1 MSDRSR
7 IYYNTFDDRV
17 VFAQPDLVERLRGI
31 DQAKTWGELRE
42 VIGKR
47 EYESILTHIM
57 ELDFDRPASNDTFSI
72 EMVPGVEEGDWPEWP
87 AQVMAGWFP
96 TDLAERFGESQSS
109 VHNGPYLHL
118 PLTCMSELLT
128 ALHEQGYECIETDQ
142 FLT

>member
-47 EYESILTHIM
+47 EYEGILAHIM

-72 EMVPGVEEGDWPEWP
+72 EMVPGVEQGDWPEWP

-96 TDLAERFGESQSS
+96 TDLAERFSESQS
-109 VHNGPYLHL
+109 
-118 PLTCMSELLT
+118 PLVSASDTKSS
-128 ALHEQGYECIETDQ
+128 A
-142 FLT
+142 